1 MQSDSVHALYEFVN
15 PCFLHNYMISEL
27 YILHYWFVFFVYI
40 FGSDEDDEL
49 YFESDTHKGMI
60 ALIVVLSSKWFC
72 ESFSVISWYGQFCY
86 CQCSSNV
93 HIPFSH
99 HDCAA
104 CSINGENKHYG
115 TPVNPAAP
123 SRIPGGSSSGS
134 AVAVA
139 ADLVDFSLGIFSNWG
154 IIGFMK
160 YGSQVFF
167 HSSNWVL

>member
-1 MQSDSVHALYEFVN
+1 MHFMSVSTLVSYIATWSLSCTFYTTGLY
-15 PCFLHNYMISEL
+15 CLSTFLVLMKMSSTLWVTRIRVWL
-27 YILHYWFVFFVYI
+27 
-40 FGSDEDDEL
+40 
-49 YFESDTHKGMI
+49 
-60 ALIVVLSSKWFC
+60 LSSKWFC
-72 ESFSVISWYGQFCY
+72 ESFSAISWYGKFCY

-154 IIGFMK
+154 IIGLMK
-160 YGSQVFF
+160 YGSHVFF